1 MRLAPGLQQR
11 RRIHRR
17 VALRCGKA
25 GMAKQFLN
33 GAQIS
38 PAAQQ
43 MRREGMAQRV
53 RARVFRQTCQAAKI
67 PQTFLRHG
75 GIKPRVTAPY
85 SRCFTARDCGLGRL
99 WR

>member
-53 RARVFRQTCQAAKI
+53 RARVFRQTCQAAEVPKAL
-67 PQTFLRHG
+67 LRNRR
-75 GIKPRVTAPY
+75 IKPR
-85 SRCFTARDCGLGRL
+85 TARPDEQGQ
-99 WR
+99 